1 METNNRRLGRSVWIA
16 TAFAVGWIASNQ
28 AANAQAAPQNA
39 VPPAAVS
46 PAPGQDGKP
55 PENVTVTA
63 PTRPAPT
70 ANVLGVPVQADAP
83 VSPSYDGT
91 AYKTLGGQAE
101 TGQDAIAGQV
111 MQPQGAGPH

>member
-1 METNNRRLGRSVWIA
+1 MKAKSLLRMVAPSIA
-16 TAFAVGWIASNQ
+16 MVAVMAASQ
-28 AANAQAAPQNA
+28 SALAQAALQTAPPPGA
-39 VPPAAVS
+39 TPVPAGPPAT
-46 PAPGQDGKP
+46 
-55 PENVTVTA
+55 NVTVTA

-70 ANVLGVPVQADAP
+70 ANLLGVPVQADAP
-83 VSPSYDGT
+83 VSPSYDST

>member
-1 METNNRRLGRSVWIA
+1 M
-16 TAFAVGWIASNQ
+16 
-28 AANAQAAPQNA
+28 
-39 VPPAAVS
+39 
-46 PAPGQDGKP
+46 
-55 PENVTVTA
+55 
-63 PTRPAPT
+63 
-70 ANVLGVPVQADAP
+70 PVQADAP

>member
-1 METNNRRLGRSVWIA
+1 MGAAL
-16 TAFAVGWIASNQ
+16 AVGQ
-28 AANAQAAPQNA
+28 AAHAQ
-39 VPPAAVS
+39 VPAQSARPSSALIPV
-46 PAPGQDGKP
+46 PAPAGP
-55 PENVTVTA
+55 PTVTLTA

-70 ANVLGVPVQADAP
+70 ATVLGVPVQADAP
-83 VSPSYDGT
+83 VSPSYDST

>member
-1 METNNRRLGRSVWIA
+1 MKPNNFLWIVA
-16 TAFAVGWIASNQ
+16 AIAAM
-28 AANAQAAPQNA
+28 AASQPAHAQATLQTAP
-39 VPPAAVS
+39 PPAAAQPL
-46 PAPGQDGKP
+46 PAPP
-55 PENVTVTA
+55 PTTATATATA

-70 ANVLGVPVQADAP
+70 ASVLGMPVQADAP